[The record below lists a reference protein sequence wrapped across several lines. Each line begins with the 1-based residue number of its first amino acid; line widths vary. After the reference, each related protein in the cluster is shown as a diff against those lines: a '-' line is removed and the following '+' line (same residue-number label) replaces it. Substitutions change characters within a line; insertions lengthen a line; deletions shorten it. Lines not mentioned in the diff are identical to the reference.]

1 MPPKEQEL
9 ADLTFKQIA
18 TATRGAGVELY
29 GLTDGGKVFL
39 LDEDKGYWVPLVM
52 ETPKAKMQQILF
64 HRVGNPPTNA

>member
-1 MPPKEQEL
+1 
-9 ADLTFKQIA
+9 
-18 TATRGAGVELY
+18 VELY